1 MRVHTVTAVL
11 SRMVRCVADSAT
23 TAKAIDHHGN
33 VIGQFLD
40 LVQVQAEADGFI
52 QALHLPNMV

>member
-23 TAKAIDHHGN
+23 TAKAIDHH
-33 VIGQFLD
+33 D
-40 LVQVQAEADGFI
+40 LKFEDSAVQPFFFANPLES
-52 QALHLPNMV
+52 